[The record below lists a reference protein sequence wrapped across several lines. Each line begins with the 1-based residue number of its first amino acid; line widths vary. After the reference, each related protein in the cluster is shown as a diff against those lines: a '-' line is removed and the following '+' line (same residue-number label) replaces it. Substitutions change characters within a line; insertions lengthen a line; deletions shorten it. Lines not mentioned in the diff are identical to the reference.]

1 MPGMTNGTQAM
12 RDRVKRWVDAWVPRL
27 WWLPDVIAGVL
38 GVVSTFLLTVF
49 GADTTNMRLLVF
61 GIVCAVVGLIIKY
74 LQMINHR
81 QAEITARD
89 KADEKLTNV
98 IKVKD
103 AEIES
108 ATQEAVE
115 LQAAL
120 KAAFLPVV
128 HDLRELAA
136 CKSNER
142 EAKLVRLVGRALG
155 MAPMLITSAEKY
167 RMVVYRR
174 ESGSGLKTQLVVM
187 NYFTPPGNGR
197 DEEPRPFISGDGG
210 RGDKVLAWLAKA
222 RNPKFIGNV
231 ADETDP
237 DWQGSGNGYATYISA
252 PLKHKDRVYGML
264 TVDSA
269 EPGDL
274 DPTDERVMRLLA
286 GLITVGF
293 QIRNGTEK

>member
-1 MPGMTNGTQAM
+1 MTNGTQAM
-12 RDRVKRWVDAWVPRL
+12 RDRVKRWVDAWFPRI
-27 WWLPDVIAGVL
+27 WWLPDVVASVL
-38 GVVSTFLLTVF
+38 GIVSTLLLTLF
-49 GADTTNMRLLVF
+49 GADTTNMLLLVF
-61 GIVCAVVGLIIKY
+61 GVVCAVVGLVVKI
-74 LQMINHR
+74 LQMGNYR
-81 QAEITARD
+81 QAEITAKE
-89 KADEKLTNV
+89 KADQELSNA
-98 IKVKD
+98 IKAKD
-103 AEIES
+103 AEIEK
-108 ATQEAVE
+108 ATQEAVS

-128 HDLRELAA
+128 HDLRYLAA
-136 CKSNER
+136 CKSNKR
-142 EAKLVRLVGRALG
+142 EAKLVQLVGTALG

-174 ESGSGLKTQLVVM
+174 ESGSGLKTKLVVM
-187 NYFTPPGNGR
+187 NYFAPPGNGR

-222 RNPKFIGNV
+222 HKPKFIGNV

-252 PLKHKDRVYGML
+252 PLKHEDRVYGML